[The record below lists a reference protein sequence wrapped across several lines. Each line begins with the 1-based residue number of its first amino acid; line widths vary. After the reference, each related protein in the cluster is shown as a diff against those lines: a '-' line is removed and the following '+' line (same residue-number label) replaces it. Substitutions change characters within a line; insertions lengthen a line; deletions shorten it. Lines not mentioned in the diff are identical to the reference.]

1 MAIDSGTGTTR
12 RKVLAAALGA
22 AGAYAVSAIAGVAPV
37 AAVAN
42 GNVQLGAGVADTDND
57 SAAQTQVRG
66 TTDGMVAFSAVQS
79 GSGTGLYG
87 YTLSGTGVLAVGGS
101 SGNGLDARSSMGTGA
116 IGASFSGIGVY
127 GYSGST
133 VAPPVGAVAGVVAVG
148 GGSCVGLYAQSTS
161 GTGAIGAS
169 FSRNGVY
176 GYSGSTAAPF
186 VAGAVAG
193 VLAVGGGSRTGL
205 DARSTTGTA
214 GRFATGGLKSG
225 LALQTIGRVR
235 FDNSV
240 GIATIASGTSSV
252 TVTPGIDLTATSAVV
267 ATLQGDAG
275 GSTTVKRVVVNA
287 TADTLTI
294 YLTANAT
301 AAVKVAWHV
310 FG

>member
-1 MAIDSGTGTTR
+1 MATDSRTGTTR
-12 RKVLAAALGA
+12 RKVLTAALGA
-22 AGAYAVSAIAGVAPV
+22 AGAYAVSTIVGAAPA

-42 GNVQLGAGVADTDND
+42 GNVQLGAGVVDADND

-66 TTDGMVAFSAVQS
+66 TTDGMVAFSGVQS

-87 YTLSGTGVLAVGGS
+87 YTLSGTGVLAVGGT
-101 SGNGLDARSSMGTGA
+101 SGNGLDGRSSSGTGA
-116 IGASFSGIGVY
+116 IGASYTGIGVY

-133 VAPPVGAVAGVVAVG
+133 VAPSVAAVAGVVAVG
-148 GGSCVGLYAQSTS
+148 SGIRTGLDARSSS
-161 GTGAIGAS
+161 GTGAIGS
-169 FSRNGVY
+169 SL
-176 GYSGSTAAPF
+176 SGSGIYGFSGESAAPSL
-186 VAGAVAG
+186 GAVVG

-214 GRFATGGLKSG
+214 GKFATGSLKSG
-225 LALQTIGRVR
+225 VALRTVGRVR

-240 GIATIASGTSSV
+240 GIATIAAGASSV
-252 TVTPGIDLTATSAVV
+252 TVTPGIDLTTTSAVV

-275 GSTTVKRVVVNA
+275 GSTTVKRAVVNA
-287 TADTLTI
+287 TADTFTI